1 MFITLCAIACVPTN
15 IRPNLQE
22 SMEPLGQVVF
32 RVQQARMERLE
43 MMVLMVQM
51 EPRARRVLKEQRVT
65 LERQE

>member
-1 MFITLCAIACVPTN
+1 
-15 IRPNLQE
+15 
-22 SMEPLGQVVF
+22 MEPLGQVVF
-32 RVQQARMERLE
+32 RVQQERMERLE